1 MKKTILITGSLGYF
15 GSLLTIH
22 LKKSF
27 NVYGVDIKE
36 SNGTNHIKCDLVSNE
51 QVYKLSKSLYP
62 DVIIHSA
69 GLKDINYCE
78 HNPAVATKINV
89 GTTKNLI
96 DNFPLS
102 KIIYISTDYVF
113 DGDKGNYAESDIA
126 NPKTVYGKTKLKAEK
141 LFFNDKELNNF
152 NIFRTSAIYDNNSMF
167 INYLT
172 KELECGNSVSCYDN
186 VKYSPTWIN
195 DFVSVLKKII
205 NEDIDKKVL
214 HVCGDSITRYE
225 FALNYAKLA
234 GFDSELVVKA
244 YNKNNI
250 YLFKDLSM
258 SYNSIKELIDYR
270 PTPHIKALHNCFF
283 TKSK

>member
-36 SNGTNHIKCDLVSNE
+36 SNGTNHIQCDLVSNE

-89 GTTKNLI
+89 STTKNLI

-113 DGDKGNYAESDIA
+113 DGDKGNYAESDIT
-126 NPKTVYGKTKLKAEK
+126 NPKTVYGETKLKAEK
-141 LFFNDKELNNF
+141 LFINNKGLNNF
-152 NIFRTSAIYDNNSMF
+152 NILRTSAIYDNNSMF
-167 INYLT
+167 INYLK
-172 KELECGNSVSCYDN
+172 KELESGNSVSAFDN

-195 DFVSVLKKII
+195 DFVVVLKKII
-205 NEDIDKKVL
+205 DKNIDKKIL
-214 HVCGDSITRYE
+214 HICGDPITRYQ
-225 FALNYAKLA
+225 FALNYAKSA
-234 GFDSELVVKA
+234 SFNSELVVKA
-244 YNKNNI
+244 QNKDNI
-250 YLFKDLSM
+250 FLFRDLSM
-258 SYNSIKELIDYR
+258 SNNSIKELLDFK
-270 PTPHIKALHNCFF
+270 PTPHIKVLNNFQIE
-283 TKSK
+283 KS